1 MERKHKGVYIYIY
14 IYDIQRG
21 GWLTCR
27 WGIDVEFYRWLLENG
42 GVEER
47 LFLDDSLILSGNL
60 RASSL
65 PHRIC
70 FDGNGSHCR

>member
-1 MERKHKGVYIYIY
+1 MTFKPGGLVDLQMGKGS
-14 IYDIQRG
+14 
-21 GWLTCR
+21 
-27 WGIDVEFYRWLLENG
+27 IDVGFYRWLLENG

-47 LFLDDSLILSGNL
+47 LFLDDGLISSGNL

-65 PHRIC
+65 PLRIC